1 MTAENKPWLTSDP
14 DLADDRVDA
23 QSLLTRY
30 QVLFRKLLVPGAV
43 DASDNINKLLNGFTN
58 AQLNALGSLFYL
70 LERALFESPSVVFDG
85 QESEQRYLIE
95 YVPATPLRDFTNYIH
110 TNLSDE
116 SLVPFP
122 GQDPVLAFFVEFT
135 KAVRFIVGLSRDD
148 MRMAGVGDHFI
159 ADTPS
164 ESIALKQ
171 WSAQL
176 DEALSSF
183 QKILDEDAARES
195 AVQSAIEA
203 RQAADAARRAAGET
217 GALSMGQHFK
227 QIADAEAKSET
238 IWNRTVFGL
247 MVVILAGSAFIVYN
261 SAYAQWVQTL
271 LHLII
276 ILPIVGYATYASRIA
291 GHHRMVARW
300 AKTASVQVNSVQ
312 AFAEQLNTP
321 ENRDKLILELGK
333 NVFSTP
339 TYGETSKTEHFS
351 TIPPDWVD
359 AIKEVAKKSVPGAS
373 KE

>member
-14 DLADDRVDA
+14 GLADDRVDA
-23 QSLLTRY
+23 QSLLHRY

-43 DASDNINKLLNGFTN
+43 DASDNINKLLNGFTS

-70 LERALFESPSVVFDG
+70 LEQALFESSSTVFDG
-85 QESEQRYLIE
+85 NESRQRFLIE
-95 YVPATPLRDFTNYIH
+95 YVPANAVRDFTHYVR

-116 SLVPFP
+116 SPVPFP
-122 GQDPVLAFFVEFT
+122 GQEAVLAFFVEWMQAVKIIT
-135 KAVRFIVGLSRDD
+135 KLSPDG
-148 MRMAGVGDHFI
+148 MVMAGVDETFV
-159 ADTPS
+159 ADAPS

-171 WSAQL
+171 WGAQL
-176 DEALSSF
+176 DEARSSF

-203 RQAADAARRAAGET
+203 RHAANAARRAAGET

-227 QIADAEAKSET
+227 QIADDEGKSET
-238 IWNRTVFGL
+238 NWNR
-247 MVVILAGSAFIVYN
+247 ILLVLIAAIVAMSAFIVYK
-261 SAYAQWVQTL
+261 SVYAQWVQTL

-300 AKTASVQVNSVQ
+300 TKTASVQVNSVQ

-351 TIPPDWVD
+351 AIPPDWVD
-359 AIKEVAKKSVPGAS
+359 AVKEVAKKSVPGAS

>member
-14 DLADDRVDA
+14 GLADDRVDA
-23 QSLLTRY
+23 QSLLKRY

-70 LERALFESPSVVFDG
+70 LERALFESPATVFG
-85 QESEQRYLIE
+85 GEISGQRYLIE
-95 YVPATPLRDFTNYIH
+95 YVPPKQLHDFTYYIR
-110 TNLSDE
+110 TNLDDTSK
-116 SLVPFP
+116 VPFP
-122 GQDPVLAFFVEFT
+122 GQDAVLAFFVEWT
-135 KAVRFIVGLSRDD
+135 KTLRDLLD
-148 MRMAGVGDHFI
+148 RSPAGMVSAGIDRAFI
-159 ADTPS
+159 AETPS
-164 ESIALKQ
+164 ESTALKH
-171 WSAQL
+171 WFAQL

-183 QKILDEDAARES
+183 RKILDEDAARES

-203 RQAADAARRAAGET
+203 RQARDAARRAAGET

-247 MVVILAGSAFIVYN
+247 MAVILAGSAFIVYN

-339 TYGETSKTEHFS
+339 TYGETSKIEHFS
-351 TIPPDWVD
+351 AIPPDWVD
-359 AIKEVAKKSVPGAS
+359 AVKEVAKKSVPGAS